1 MQANVLAQA
10 ALMGLSSHLMTDDSY
25 TGDAST
31 PCLAR
36 PAGGSASAD
45 DAPASLAHALKAQPS
60 AEAEPEPSLLEHHR
74 QIARQV
80 SQLQPRSLGGASMG
94 MCWAA
99 HHAYLAPSPMAY
111 HVNHPRR
118 YPKTDA
124 LTRLSPRKPAPC
136 ATSLGEAAAAVG
148 VRLRVAKKL
157 RHRQPPAD
165 GAAAEGADADAD
177 ADADSESADSAR
189 ISKPWLDVEWTEEDE
204 AFLASLATLARS
216 ADEREAALSQLR
228 GARAARRESAV
239 PAVKLE
245 ERAVAGMVQASA
257 LPANVPPQHLA
268 PLPPLLGRALGSQ
281 PRSAVARPH
290 TVGIT
295 DQSSIANAK
304 LLIEFVRVMREA
316 HRWAVAKRAPAI
328 GLRHLSMLL
337 SSMDALSREAVSRA
351 EPPLVLYA
359 AVDARCDGS

>member
-1 MQANVLAQA
+1 
-10 ALMGLSSHLMTDDSY
+10 MGLSSHLMTDDSY
-25 TGDAST
+25 TVDAST

-157 RHRQPPAD
+157 RRRQPPAD
-165 GAAAEGADADAD
+165 GAAAEGADAD

-204 AFLASLATLARS
+204 AFLASLSTLARS

-228 GARAARRESAV
+228 VARAARRESTV

-295 DQSSIANAK
+295 DHSSIANAK